1 MRPEAP
7 PTSTARTTS
16 RSASDNSRP
25 LAPRSVAN
33 DRAGAVSAPIDFE
46 ACSKSRPQRCEARD
60 GLTLAYLEVGQGR
73 PFVLLHGYLMT
84 AEGAWLWTGLAE
96 LAAPGRRVIMPDLR
110 GHGASGTPH
119 DPAAYPRDVLAD
131 DGFALLDQ
139 LGLEEYDLGGYS
151 LGGVTVARML
161 ARGVRPGRAVICG
174 QRPRADRP
182 FGGPRRPLPAPARS
196 ARQRRA
202 GHLRGPYQRL
212 HRPDRSSDPGRAR
225 PRPRPPQR
233 HPGRRPGDGRGARP
247 AALRRGRGRHPRVGR
262 RPRRRLPERDGPP
275 RPRRPRHR
283 PPVPPV
289 RRRAHRLPHRLKSP
303 VET

>member
-1 MRPEAP
+1 MGTDAVLRARSTLRYAEESSTPGETAYEVEEIVECLRPHTTYHYRLVAYSDGSAVAHGKDRTFRTTGLDAP
-7 PTSTARTTS
+7 RKLRLQSTARTTS

-119 DPAAYPRDVLAD
+119 DPAAYPPDVLAD
-131 DGFALLDQ
+131 DGL
-139 LGLEEYDLGGYS
+139 
-151 LGGVTVARML
+151 
-161 ARGVRPGRAVICG
+161 RP
-174 QRPRADRP
+174 PRAP
-182 FGGPRRPLPAPARS
+182 
-196 ARQRRA
+196 RA
-202 GHLRGPYQRL
+202 G
-212 HRPDRSSDPGRAR
+212 
-225 PRPRPPQR
+225 
-233 HPGRRPGDGRGARP
+233 RR
-247 AALRRGRGRHPRVGR
+247 
-262 RPRRRLPERDGPP
+262 
-275 RPRRPRHR
+275 
-283 PPVPPV
+283 
-289 RRRAHRLPHRLKSP
+289 
-303 VET
+303 